1 MKPTFK
7 TILVCALIL
16 TCCMA
21 VTVPSF
27 ANMPAPPP
35 RLPQND
41 PTTFEWKEDP
51 AQYNWLPS
59 LPTTIESENDP
70 APTPPIPMPQP
81 KPVKKGC
88 GSGGL
93 AEVAMLCFIATAA
106 IQLRR
111 ISRNRLDK
119 TYSQATIDE

>member
-7 TILVCALIL
+7 TILFCALIL

-27 ANMPAPPP
+27 ANMPPPP
-35 RLPQND
+35 DEPYRGTGLPDEPVIIEQPEDD
-41 PTTFEWKEDP
+41 PTP
-51 AQYNWLPS
+51 
-59 LPTTIESENDP
+59 P
-70 APTPPIPMPQP
+70 APTPQSQP
-81 KPVKKGC
+81 KPVKRGC

-93 AEVAMLCFIATAA
+93 AEVAMLCFVATAA

-111 ISRNRLDK
+111 VSRNRSDK
-119 TYSQATIDE
+119 TNSQATIDE

>member
-21 VTVPSF
+21 ACF
-27 ANMPAPPP
+27 ANMPLPPPISPQDDPPLPLVAPPI
-35 RLPQND
+35 
-41 PTTFEWKEDP
+41 
-51 AQYNWLPS
+51 
-59 LPTTIESENDP
+59 IEPENDP
-70 APTPPIPMPQP
+70 APTPPVPMPQP
-81 KPVKKGC
+81 QPQSKPVKKGC

-119 TYSQATIDE
+119 TNSPATIDE

>member
-1 MKPTFK
+1 MKSIFK

-70 APTPPIPMPQP
+70 ALSSQP
-81 KPVKKGC
+81 KPVKKDC

-93 AEVAMLCFIATAA
+93 AEVAMLCFVATAA

-111 ISRNRLDK
+111 ISRNRSDK
-119 TYSQATIDE
+119 TNFPATIDE